1 MDVGELLNYQPDR
14 GAKRLREEDGG
25 AAGEEE
31 NSRGGKQ
38 IKALAAREL
47 ARYREA
53 EGGAEAE
60 ELTGDRKIMLDKL
73 MDQDEEEPEAEPVD
87 ESSVKKMILT
97 FEKRSYKNQELRIK
111 FPDNPEK
118 FMESE
123 LDLNDIIQEMHVI
136 ATMPD
141 LYHLLVELNA
151 VHSLLGLLGHE
162 NTDVAIAVVDLLQ
175 ELTDIDTLHESEE
188 GAEVLI
194 DALLEGQVV
203 ALLVQNMERL
213 DEQVKEEADGIHNT
227 LAIIENMAEF
237 RPGLCT
243 EAAQQ
248 GLMQWLLKRIKAKM
262 PFDANKLYC
271 SEILA
276 ILLQNNDTTR
286 ELLGEMDG
294 IDVLLQQ
301 LSVFKRHNPNTAEEQ
316 EMMENLF
323 DALCSCLMLS
333 SNRDRFLKGEGLQL
347 MNLMLREKK
356 MSRTSALK
364 VLDHAMIGPEG
375 ADNCHKFVDILGL
388 RTIFPLFMKTPKK
401 MKKTG
406 TSEKEHEEHVCS
418 VIASMLRNLKSQQ
431 RTRLQNK
438 FTENDCEK
446 VDRLMELYFK
456 YLEAVQ
462 QADKRIE
469 GEKHEMVRRGEILDD
484 SMEDEF
490 YLRRLDAGLFV
501 LQLLCY
507 IMVEIS
513 NSGISQLHQRV
524 HQILNVRGGSIKIVR
539 HIMREYIESIGDG
552 KSEEFKEAERKRIME
567 LVDNF

>member
-1 MDVGELLNYQPDR
+1 MDVNQQDISLGKKNNFI
-14 GAKRLREEDGG
+14 LR
-25 AAGEEE
+25 
-31 NSRGGKQ
+31 
-38 IKALAAREL
+38 
-47 ARYREA
+47 
-53 EGGAEAE
+53 
-60 ELTGDRKIMLDKL
+60 
-73 MDQDEEEPEAEPVD
+73 AEPVD

-118 FMESE
+118 FMETE

-151 VHSLLGLLGHE
+151 VHSLLGLLMLHI
-162 NTDVAIAVVDLLQ
+162 AIAVVDLLQ

-213 DEQVKEEADGIHNT
+213 DEQVKEEADGVYNT

-248 GLMQWLLKRIKAKM
+248 GLMQWLLKRIKVRNRLTMSYTLFPLIAHI
-262 PFDANKLYC
+262 PGNGIV
-271 SEILA
+271 IL
-276 ILLQNNDTTR
+276 

-301 LSVFKRHNPNTAEEQ
+301 LSVFKRHNPATAEEQ

-323 DALCSCLMLS
+323 DSLCSCLMLPA
-333 SNRDRFLKGEGLQL
+333 NRDRFLRGEGLQL

-364 VLDHAMIGPEG
+364 VLDHGMIGPEG
-375 ADNCHKFVDILGL
+375 TDNCHKFVDILGL

-401 MKKTG
+401 MKKVG
-406 TSEKEHEEHVCS
+406 VSEKEHEEHVCS
-418 VIASMLRNLKSQQ
+418 IIASMLRNLKSQQ
-431 RTRLQNK
+431 RTRLLNK

-446 VDRLMELYFK
+446 VDRLMELHFK
-456 YLEAVQ
+456 YLDAVQ

-469 GEKHEMVRRGEILDD
+469 GEKHDMVRRGEILDD

-501 LQLLCY
+501 LQLICY

-513 NSGISQLHQRV
+513 NSGISQLQQRV
-524 HQILNVRGGSIKIVR
+524 HQILNLRGGSVKVVR
-539 HIMREYIESIGDG
+539 HIMREYAESIGDG
-552 KSEEFKEAERKRIME
+552 KTEEFKEAEQKRIMD
-567 LVDNF
+567 LLDNF